1 MAPFAALRFALQ
13 VLILDRVPR
22 RDPRRVADLQER
34 RLRAL
39 LNHAVAHSA
48 FYRAKYRNLDI
59 SRCPLA
65 DLPPTNKA
73 EMMAHFDEVVTDPA
87 VRRAEL
93 GEFLDEPGHRK
104 EPFLG
109 RYAASQTSGS
119 QGQPL
124 LIVQDAHCLDLLF
137 ALQCGRGNQVTSVT
151 PLAAAH
157 RLIDPVRLAVVLMK
171 EGVYPSAAAFDHMPA
186 GARALIRVLRVAP
199 SDPDLV
205 ERLNDFRPHAV
216 TAYASV
222 LQTLALAADRLR
234 LAPHLRQIV
243 NTSEVLTDRARNL
256 LHDAFGVPVLDT
268 YACGECPF
276 LTNGCPAGPGA
287 HINADWVILEAVDAD
302 NRPVPGGTRSRK
314 VLLTNLANR
323 VQPFIR
329 YELGDQI
336 TLADEPCPCGSR
348 LPRIARIEGRSADV
362 FWVRDG
368 SGYRQVQGEVFK
380 HALDSAREVREWQA
394 VQEAR
399 NRVRVRLELLP
410 GAWFDQD
417 RAWRMLDR
425 QLKLFN
431 LDGVLSIHL
440 EPVPSLPPD
449 PDTGKFRRLV
459 SLVGLP
465 PDWAPED
472 AVAPARGHGTRS
484 RP

>member
-1 MAPFAALRFALQ
+1 MAPLAALRFALQ

-22 RDPRRVADLQER
+22 RDPQRVADLQER

-39 LNHAVAHSA
+39 LRHAVAHSGY
-48 FYRAKYRNLDI
+48 YRTKFRNLDI
-59 SRCPLA
+59 AGCPLV

-73 EMMAHFDEVVTDPA
+73 EMMAHFDEVMTDPA

-93 GEFLDEPGHRK
+93 AEFLDEPARHK

-124 LIVQDAHCLDLLF
+124 LIVQDPQCLDLLF
-137 ALQCGRGNQVTSVT
+137 ALQCGRGNQVTPVT

-157 RLIDPVRLAVVLMK
+157 RLVSPVRLAVVLMK

-186 GARALIRVLRVAP
+186 GARAFVRVLRVAP

-205 ERLNDFRPHAV
+205 HRLNDFRPHAV

-222 LQTLALAADRLR
+222 LQTLALAADRLQ

-302 NRPVPGGTRSRK
+302 NRPVPAGTRSRK

-348 LPRIARIEGRSADV
+348 LPRIARVEGRSADV

-399 NRVRVRLELLP
+399 NLVRLRLELLP

-431 LDGVLSIHL
+431 LNGLLKIDL
-440 EPVPSLPPD
+440 EHVPSLPPD
-449 PDTGKFRRLV
+449 PQTGKFRRLV
-459 SLVGLP
+459 SLVGP
-465 PDWAPED
+465 PPGWELED
-472 AVAPARGHGTRS
+472 AGAPARGHRASS